1 MVDQSGKMKRVQVTC
16 VPSGLSDSNLHLIWR
31 LEHGGGRESHDGK
44 VGKDIGAKAKAT
56 NFFLVPTEMSA
67 RLRVSVKIL
76 VRNGEGFS
84 LESNF
89 FVVRARARPSLK
101 RKMIRFS
108 LVLYS
113 SPAGQTSPNE

>member
-89 FVVRARARPSLK
+89 FVVRARASLTEEEDDP
-101 RKMIRFS
+101 
-108 LVLYS
+108 VLLG
-113 SPAGQTSPNE
+113 PVLIPCWPNVTE